1 MTTTL
6 EKFGLKAV
14 GVIDW
19 ATDIVLEFILIIALT
34 FGVYSLWD
42 SQQVYEAADSANYI
56 AYRPEANDTLSFE
69 ELCQINPEVIGWL
82 TVNDTAIDYPITQ
95 TDNNEKYVNT
105 NAEGEYTLSGSIFL
119 DYRNSSDFDD
129 FNSILYGHHMEKKMM
144 FGALSDFADEEYFNS
159 HQYGNLFFNG
169 VDHGVEFFAL
179 ILTDAYNNNMFSPA
193 IRQKEYQQEFIDYIF
208 SNAKN
213 IRNVSVTPEDH
224 LILLST
230 CTNDIT
236 NGRYILVGKFIDELH
251 LQEKSSPKPVVINL
265 GTWDV
270 RKLSQLEKIPVWLWL
285 AAVAVLFILLLF
297 IDGKVNLKRKINHE
311 K

>member
-1 MTTTL
+1 MTITL
-6 EKFGLKAV
+6 ERIGLKAV
-14 GVIDW
+14 GAIDW

-42 SQQVYEAADSANYI
+42 SQQVYEAADSANYT

-69 ELCQINPEVIGWL
+69 ELRQINPEVIGWL
-82 TVNDTAIDYPITQ
+82 TVNDTPIDYPITQ

-105 NAEGEYTLSGSIFL
+105 NAEGQYTLSGSIFL

-144 FGALSDFADEEYFNS
+144 FGSLSDFADKEYFDS
-159 HQYGNLFFNG
+159 HKYGNLFFNG

-193 IRQKEYQQEFIDYIF
+193 ISEKEHQQEFIDYIYLN
-208 SNAKN
+208 SKYL
-213 IRNVSVTPEDH
+213 RNTSVTTEDN
-224 LILLST
+224 LLLLST

-236 NGRYILVGKFIDELH
+236 NGRYILVGKITDELH
-251 LQEKSSPKPVVINL
+251 LQEKTSPKPVINL
-265 GTWDV
+265 GTWNV
-270 RKLSQLEKIPVWLWL
+270 QQLSQLKKIPVWLWL
-285 AAVAVLFILLLF
+285 AAIAVLFVLLLI

>member
-6 EKFGLKAV
+6 KKIGLKAV
-14 GVIDW
+14 GVIDL
-19 ATDIVLEFILIIALT
+19 ATDIVLEFILIVALT

-42 SQQVYEAADSANYI
+42 SQQVYEAADSANYT

-69 ELCQINPEVIGWL
+69 ELCKINPEIIGWL
-82 TVNDTAIDYPITQ
+82 TVNDTTIDYPITQ
-95 TDNNEKYVNT
+95 TNNNEKYVNT
-105 NAEGEYTLSGSIFL
+105 NAEGQYTLSGSIFL

-144 FGALSDFADEEYFNS
+144 FGSLSDFSDKEYFDS
-159 HQYGNLFFNG
+159 HKYGNLFFNG
-169 VDHGVEFFAL
+169 ADHGVEFFAL

-193 IRQKEYQQEFIDYIF
+193 INGQEQQQDFIDYLF
-208 SNAKN
+208 SNAKHLRN
-213 IRNVSVTPEDH
+213 ISVTPEDH

-230 CTNDIT
+230 CTSDIT

-251 LQEKSSPKPVVINL
+251 MQEKTSPSKPVINL

-270 RKLSQLEKIPVWLWL
+270 RQLSQLEKIPIWLWL
-285 AAVAVLFILLLF
+285 AAIAVLFVLLLV
-297 IDGKVNLKRKINHE
+297 IDGKVDLKRKINHE